1 VSTANAPAPARRPD
15 PPLVRTIGAVLR
27 HPVVR
32 RLKAPFIA
40 GRWWWRGRTIANPR
54 LPAAPREVL
63 FLCQGNICR
72 SPFAAELARGRVAGR
87 GLPAIRCVS
96 AGLRA
101 SQAPESPADAV
112 AAAARYEIVLGGHR
126 AVDVTAAQMASAD
139 VIVVMEVRHVDEIRR
154 RFPEAVGRV
163 HLLPLYEPA
172 GRYGPLE
179 RVNLLD
185 PFDQGPD
192 AFAHCYRR
200 IDAAIDGLVSAIA
213 VRMRG

>member
-1 VSTANAPAPARRPD
+1 MSASHDSTPARRAPSA
-15 PPLVRTIGAVLR
+15 LERGLGAVLR
-27 HPVVR
+27 HPIVR
-32 RLKAPFIA
+32 RLKSPLIEA
-40 GRWWWRGRTIANPR
+40 RWWWRGRSIANPP
-54 LPAAPREVL
+54 LPASPRELL

-72 SPFAAELARGRVAGR
+72 SPFAAELARRRVAER
-87 GLPAIRCVS
+87 GLSGVSCVS
-96 AGLRA
+96 GGLRA

-112 AAAARYEIVLGGHR
+112 HAAARYGIALAGHR
-126 AVDVTAAQMASAD
+126 ALDVTAAQMAAAD

-154 RFPEAVGRV
+154 RFPDAIGRV

-185 PFDQGPD
+185 PFDQGAE

-200 IDAAIDGLVSAIA
+200 IDAAIDGLASAIA
-213 VRMRG
+213 VRTRG